1 MRAARRGPR
10 HMSLAR
16 GRPAV
21 AAGRARRHG
30 EAAGGGEGE
39 GPAAQ
44 LDEAERAAAL
54 AERRAA
60 AAEAQADALQGRLAA
75 AEKRAEELSWQAR
88 RPAPCLLSVTV
99 S

>member
-21 AAGRARRHG
+21 AAGRARR
-30 EAAGGGEGE
+30 
-39 GPAAQ
+39 

-75 AEKRAEELSWQAR
+75 TEKRAEELSWQAR